1 MEVHVRD
8 DSKLVEIWL
17 TNAERQDELLQEKLK
32 PLYRQYKNKKY
43 LVAVFL
49 SGEADLYEKTQDLL
63 LYNRRRFAEKEARQ
77 EQQMDVR
84 M

>member
-32 PLYRQYKNKKY
+32 PIYRQYKDKKY

-49 SGEADLYEKTQDLL
+49 SGKADLYEKTQDLL
-63 LYNRRRFAEKEARQ
+63 LYNRRRFAGKESRQ
-77 EQQMDVR
+77 EQQMGIQ